1 MVSPESIPVA
11 RVEVHRHLDGCIR
24 PRTVCDLAARF
35 NVDLPRDLDDLLPLI
50 QVTDPEPSLVA
61 FLAKMGRA
69 VSVLGDLDACAR
81 IAYEAVEDA
90 HNEGIV
96 YLEARFSPAFMAEA
110 HGLNAAAVTE
120 ATCDGAARAAR
131 DFDMTVKMIGILS
144 RTYGPE
150 AAWRE
155 LDALLANRDRL
166 VALDLA
172 GDEVGMPGELFVPHF
187 RRGRDAGWC
196 ITIHA
201 GEAGGAASVWTAL
214 RLLGA
219 ERIGHGVAA
228 ADDSA
233 LLDELG
239 QRKIGIEMSLT
250 SNVQTST
257 VASYASHPLRAYL
270 ERGLLASINTDDPAI
285 SGITLGYE
293 LEQAAPAAGLSVAQV
308 RQAQANAIET
318 AFCSEAEKRSLR
330 TRVGLA

>member
-1 MVSPESIPVA
+1 VPDHAAPPIA
-11 RVEVHRHLDGCIR
+11 RAEIHRHLDGCIR
-24 PRTVCDLAARF
+24 PRTVLDLATRF
-35 NVDLPRDLDDLLPLI
+35 NTDLPRDLDALLPLI

-69 VSVLGDLDACAR
+69 VSVLGDYDACAR

-90 HNEGIV
+90 RAEGVV

-110 HGLNAAAVTE
+110 HHLDAAGVTE

-131 DFDMTVKMIGILS
+131 DFGVSVKLIGILS
-144 RTYGPE
+144 RTHGPE

-155 LDALLANRDRL
+155 LDALLAHRDRL

-187 RRGRDAGWC
+187 RRGRDAGWR

-219 ERIGHGVAA
+219 ERIGHGVRA

-233 LLDELG
+233 LLDELAA
-239 QRKIGIEMSLT
+239 RRIGIEMNLT

-257 VASYASHPLRAYL
+257 VPSYAAHPLRAYL

-285 SGITLGYE
+285 SGVTLGYE
-293 LEQAAPAAGLSVAQV
+293 LADAAAAAGLSAAHV
-308 RQAQANAIET
+308 RQAQANAVAT
-318 AFCSEAEKRSLR
+318 AFCSDDERR
-330 TRVGLA
+330 TLQTLIGRD